1 VNAFGSYIEADKVG
15 DGLDAGDIWTYGI
28 GLAFADFGKKGNL
41 LGLMAGVEPYLG
53 NSQQLGRTGGNSEPI
68 HLEAFYRYQL
78 TDNIS
83 ITPGVIYVINPG
95 QVNNSSDIFIG
106 TLRTTFTF

>member
-1 VNAFGSYIEADKVG
+1 
-15 DGLDAGDIWTYGI
+15 
-28 GLAFADFGKKGNL
+28 
-41 LGLMAGVEPYLG
+41 MAGVEPYLG
-53 NSQQLGRTGGNSEPI
+53 NSQQLGQGGGNSEPI